1 MPTFS
6 TSLEKA
12 LHQALTLANERHH
25 EYATLEHLL
34 LALIDDADAAAV
46 MGACNVNLD
55 SLRKTVSE
63 YVDNELG
70 NLVTGYD
77 EDSKPTA
84 GFQRVIQRAVIHVQ
98 SSGREEVTGAN
109 VLVAIF
115 AERESHAAYFLQE
128 QEMTRYDAVNFISHG
143 IGKRPGTTETRTPR
157 GADETDS
164 EPKASR
170 DQEDGGPKKQQDAL
184 TAYCVNLNEK
194 AKIGKIDPLIGR
206 HSEVNRTIQVLCRRS
221 KNNPLYVGDPGV
233 GKTAIA
239 EGLAKRIVEK
249 KVPEALQ
256 NATIFSLDMGTLLAG
271 TRYRGDFEE
280 RLKQVVKELEEY
292 PGAVLFIDEIHTVIG
307 AGATSG
313 GAMDASNLLKP
324 ALSSGAIRC
333 IGSTTYKEYRQFFEK
348 DRALVRRFQ
357 KIDVNEP
364 TIDDAIEIMKGL
376 KPYFE
381 DYHKLKYS
389 NEAIKSAVELSA
401 RYINDRKLPDKAI
414 DVIDETGAAQMLL
427 PLNKRRKLITEKEIE
442 ATIATMARI
451 PPKTVSKD
459 DETVLANLEKE
470 LRSVVYG
477 QDLAIEAL
485 ASAIKLAR
493 AGLRE
498 PNKPI
503 GSYVFSGPTGVG
515 KTEVAKQLAASLGV
529 ELIRFDMSEYME
541 RHTVSRLLGAPP
553 GYVGFDQGGLLT
565 DGIDQHP
572 HSVLLLDEI
581 EKAHPDLFNILL
593 QVMDH
598 GQLTDHNGKKIDFRN
613 VILIMTTNAGASEMA
628 KAAFGFG
635 SAKREGDDVEALNRL
650 FTPEFRNRLDAVIP
664 FGSLPTPVIHQVVQK
679 FVMQLETQLAERNV
693 TFDLHPDAIGWLAE
707 KGYDEKMGARPLSRV
722 IQESIKK
729 PLADEILFGKLKKGG
744 VVKVTIGEK
753 AEGGKG
759 LILDFV
765 PETARIKPK
774 PEVVSPVR
782 KSSKAAKPKEMETV
796 GAQPDAGA
804 KPKKASKAVSPQVV
818 ETSVTPVEAP
828 RKGSTVPKVPR
839 KK

>member
-6 TSLEKA
+6 ASLEKA
-12 LHQALTLANERHH
+12 LHQALTYANERHH

-55 SLRKTVSE
+55 VLRKTLIE
-63 YVDNELG
+63 YVDDELA
-70 NLVTGYD
+70 NLVTGYE
-77 EDSKPTA
+77 EDSKPTSS
-84 GFQRVIQRAVIHVQ
+84 FQRVIQRAVIHVQ

-143 IGKRPGTTETRTPR
+143 IGKRPGSTEQRTVR
-157 GADETDS
+157 GSDEAENEQKQQRGNAEQE
-164 EPKASR
+164 EPA
-170 DQEDGGPKKQQDAL
+170 KKQDAL

-194 AKIGKIDPLIGR
+194 AKGGKIDPLIGR
-206 HSEVNRTIQVLCRRS
+206 HAEVNRTIQVLCRRS

-239 EGLAKRIVEK
+239 EGLAKRIVEG
-249 KVPEALQ
+249 KVPEALAD
-256 NATIFSLDMGTLLAG
+256 ATIFSLDMGTLLAG

-280 RLKQVVKELEEY
+280 RLKQVVKELEDY

-364 TIDDAIEIMKGL
+364 TIDDTIAIMKGL

-381 DYHKLKYS
+381 EYHKLKYS
-389 NEAIKSAVELSA
+389 NEAIKTAVELSA

-427 PLNKRRKLITEKEIE
+427 PAGKRRKLITEKEIE

-459 DETVLANLEKE
+459 DEQVLANLEKE

-485 ASAIKLAR
+485 ASAIKLSR

-503 GSYVFSGPTGVG
+503 GCYLFSGPTGVG
-515 KTEVAKQLAASLGV
+515 KTEVAKQLASSLGV
-529 ELIRFDMSEYME
+529 ELLRFDMSEYME

-565 DGIDQHP
+565 DGVDQHP
-572 HSVLLLDEI
+572 HCVLLLDEI
-581 EKAHPDLFNILL
+581 EKAHPDLYNILL

-598 GQLTDHNGKKIDFRN
+598 GSLTDHNGKKIDFRN
-613 VILIMTTNAGASEMA
+613 VILIMTTNAGASDMA
-628 KAAFGFG
+628 KAAIGFG
-635 SAKREGDDVEALNRL
+635 SSKREGEDMEAINRL
-650 FTPEFRNRLDAVIP
+650 FTPEFRNRLDAIIP

-693 TFDLHPDAIGWLAE
+693 TFDLQPEAISWLAE
-707 KGYDEKMGARPLSRV
+707 KGYDEKMGARPLARV

-729 PLADEILFGKLKKGG
+729 KLADEILFGKLKKGG
-744 VVKVTIGEK
+744 VVRVSVGTKEDGSR
-753 AEGGKG
+753 G
-759 LILDFV
+759 LILDAV
-765 PETARIKPK
+765 PETAPIKPK
-774 PEVVSPVR
+774 AEIAERPAKQAKPRKARETVAAEAAPAKAKSSKKTAEVKAEEPKDEPPR
-782 KSSKAAKPKEMETV
+782 KSS
-796 GAQPDAGA
+796 GA
-804 KPKKASKAVSPQVV
+804 
-818 ETSVTPVEAP
+818 
-828 RKGSTVPKVPR
+828 VPKVPR